1 MSFFPEFDSTDI
13 NSNNRIF
20 VSPLDID
27 NNTTAIQGVWI
38 DPLVEEVFW
47 HYNYLNG
54 KRTVNGYS
62 IILKKK

>member
-1 MSFFPEFDSTDI
+1 MSFFPINNTTDI
-13 NSNNRIF
+13 SNNKIF

-38 DPLVEEVFW
+38 DPLVEEIVW

-54 KRTVNGYS
+54 KRIVNGYS
-62 IILKKK
+62 IIFKKK